1 MEVKKNRQAQD
12 TNSIEEIN
20 NNPVNK
26 DIIPENKNTDKNI
39 KEITHTPTPVITEEE
54 IKPIE
59 QNNTVEKTIEPNLE
73 PIENVEDIPI
83 TTTAEP
89 IPVIERP
96 KNTVR
101 YIDSGFTF

>member
-1 MEVKKNRQAQD
+1 METNKKRLAQD
-12 TNSIEEIN
+12 IDID

-26 DIIPENKNTDKNI
+26 DIIPEDKNKNNTDKDI
-39 KEITHTPTPVITEEE
+39 KEETPTTPTPVITEEE

-59 QNNTVEKTIEPNLE
+59 QNNTVEETIEPIQE
-73 PIENVEDIPI
+73 TQQPAV
-83 TTTAEP
+83 
-89 IPVIERP
+89 

>member
-1 MEVKKNRQAQD
+1 MENKKRLAQD
-12 TNSIEEIN
+12 IDID

-26 DIIPENKNTDKNI
+26 DIIPEDKNKNNTDRDI
-39 KEITHTPTPVITEEE
+39 KEETPTTPTPVITEEE

-59 QNNTVEKTIEPNLE
+59 QNNTVKETPQ
-73 PIENVEDIPI
+73 PAV
-83 TTTAEP
+83 
-89 IPVIERP
+89 